1 MSKITK
7 NINLYYHGGSKNHGC
22 EAIVRGTNKILN
34 MPLNL
39 YSTSPDE
46 DKQYKLDNL
55 MNIKYDKEVNISRKS
70 LKYILSAL
78 YIKLFNSTVKNTQY
92 RRENLLKNINKED
105 ICLSIGGDN
114 YCYNGIEILADI
126 NTLMNKKGAK
136 TVLWGCSIN
145 PEVLNEHVKKD
156 LLKYNL
162 IITRETL
169 TYEALKNI
177 GVEENVRLYPDPAFQ
192 LDPEILELPYGF
204 KEGNTIGLNISPL
217 ISDYEQSNG
226 QALKNYEALIEHIIE
241 NTDCQIA
248 LVSHVIKDNS
258 DDRIPSQ
265 KLYDKFRRTGRVIM
279 LGDYNCEQ
287 LKGFISRCRLFIGA
301 RTHATIA
308 AYSTYVPT
316 LVVGYSIKAKGIAK
330 DIFGTYENYVIPVQ
344 SLNDKSDLI
353 NDFEW
358 IRDNEDSIRKHLKS
372 FMPEYKERALKAGD
386 EIRGLM

>member
-1 MSKITK
+1 MSKNTR

-46 DKQYKLDNL
+46 DKQYKIDNL
-55 MNIKYDKEVNISRKS
+55 MTIKYDKEVNFSRKS

-78 YIKLFNSTVKNTQY
+78 HIKLFNSTVKNTQY
-92 RRENLLKNINKED
+92 RRENLLKDINKDD

-126 NTLMNKKGAK
+126 NTLMNNKGAK

-204 KEGNTIGLNISPL
+204 EEGNTIGLNISPL

-241 NTDCQIA
+241 STDCQIA
-248 LVSHVIKDNS
+248 LISHVIKENS

-265 KLYDKFRRTGRVIM
+265 KLYDKFRNTGRIIM
-279 LGDYNCEQ
+279 LDDYNCEQ
-287 LKGFISRCRLFIGA
+287 LKGFISRCRMFIGA

-344 SLNDKSDLI
+344 SLNDKKDLI
-353 NDFEW
+353 NAFEW
-358 IRDNEDSIRKHLKS
+358 IKENEDSIREHLKS
-372 FMPEYKERALKAGD
+372 FIPEYKERALKAGD